1 MYTGAH
7 TSSPYP
13 YLTLGTPAGT
23 PRSDAGRLLAK
34 PAAVDHPLREN
45 CPASKLSYFI
55 SLKGPSSNDHR
66 GVLAAFHASF
76 HA

>member
-45 CPASKLSYFI
+45 CPASKLV
-55 SLKGPSSNDHR
+55 SLHQP
-66 GVLAAFHASF
+66 
-76 HA
+76 